1 MDITHKRDIVKHI
14 ESFFG
19 LDEAGDKAKNTN
31 KSYYTDLKQFAQHL
45 GYEDIFDVPAEAFE
59 AFTAEGLKDFMS
71 RMAKMVDENFVRLY
85 KNGSINRKVSAIK
98 SLYEHLVGYEAITF
112 ATEKLSVV
120 KRLPADK
127 KEIPMIPLQTLLDY
141 IERVKSYK
149 NGTEKSLIM
158 LLGLETGLRVKELL
172 ALEWSQ
178 FRVDGKVV
186 TIMSNDKSKGKGN
199 KEYIDKISLSVYERL
214 VNGLDTNSNKLFS
227 ISYETVNRTMGE
239 LCKEFG
245 HEEIGYT
252 FHSIKKTCVTM
263 VYRRTGCILQ
273 AQKKARHA
281 SIETTRMYLQIED
294 VEITGVVSLM
304 DNTDDSKFKEVEHRA
319 LLKAI
324 ESMPYEMRLL
334 LNDKL
339 EAVV

>member
-1 MDITHKRDIVKHI
+1 
-14 ESFFG
+14 
-19 LDEAGDKAKNTN
+19 
-31 KSYYTDLKQFAQHL
+31 
-45 GYEDIFDVPAEAFE
+45 
-59 AFTAEGLKDFMS
+59 
-71 RMAKMVDENFVRLY
+71 
-85 KNGSINRKVSAIK
+85 
-98 SLYEHLVGYEAITF
+98 
-112 ATEKLSVV
+112 
-120 KRLPADK
+120 
-127 KEIPMIPLQTLLDY
+127 MIPLQTLLDY

-199 KEYIDKISLSVYERL
+199 KEYVDKISLSVYERL

-324 ESMPYEMRLL
+324 ENMPYEMRLL